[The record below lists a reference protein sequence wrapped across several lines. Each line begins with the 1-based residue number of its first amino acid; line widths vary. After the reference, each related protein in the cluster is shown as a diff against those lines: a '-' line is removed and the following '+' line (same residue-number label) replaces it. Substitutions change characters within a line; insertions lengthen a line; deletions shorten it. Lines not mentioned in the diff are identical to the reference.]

1 MGDGLKKPFK
11 NIITTL
17 FFTLS
22 MTFNPP
28 YWKEPEKLVF
38 ESKVKSLNGKKV
50 ILTKSY
56 FHPEGG
62 GQPADKGTINGYEVT
77 DVQKIDGEIVHTVLD
92 HDIEVGDKVDCEI
105 DSEYR
110 LYCMR
115 SHTGSHIVYGAGR
128 EVLGDIGYSGFGI
141 SEDKVRI
148 DFKTDAHIDRDKML
162 KMEKLA
168 NKVILDARPIDSDL
182 KGRDDLEELTDLA
195 YAKEM
200 PDEEKVRIVSIKD
213 WDTATCS
220 GTHFQNTIE
229 IGRITIIGK
238 KKLQEG
244 VTRIEFKVGQNALKE
259 DYKQKRNLLRAEKML
274 ETDHQNLTKE
284 IRRLLNRESEL
295 DEKVEDLESKLLES
309 NFEALKRHKT
319 DDFDL
324 LLGTVSTDKSDIL
337 SKMVKDS
344 IEDGEVIA
352 VINRSGSLS
361 AVVGSKTDSVSAN
374 GVIQSLSSEFG
385 GGGGGTDEF
394 AQGGGF
400 QGEPESLIDHLK
412 KNLL

>member
-1 MGDGLKKPFK
+1 
-11 NIITTL
+11 
-17 FFTLS
+17 

-28 YWKEPEKLVF
+28 YWKEPEKLEF
-38 ESKVKSLNGKKV
+38 ESKVKSLNGEKIVLKE
-50 ILTKSY
+50 TY

-77 DVQKIDGEIVHTVLD
+77 DVQKVEGEIVHTVPD
-92 HDIEVGDKVDCEI
+92 HEMEVGDIVEGEVDGV
-105 DSEYR
+105 YR

-128 EVLGDIGYSGFGI
+128 KVLGDIGYSGFGI

-148 DFKTDAHIDRDKML
+148 DFKTDAHINRKKML

-168 NKVILDARPIDSDL
+168 NKVILEARPIDSDL
-182 KGRDDLEELTDLA
+182 KDQEEVEELTELA

-200 PDEEKVRIVSIKD
+200 PDEEKVRIVNIED

-244 VTRIEFKVGQNALKE
+244 VTRIEFKVGQNALEE
-259 DYKQKRNLLRAEKML
+259 DYKRKRNLLRAEKML

-284 IRRLLNRESEL
+284 IRRLINRESEL

-309 NFEALKRHKT
+309 NFKALKKHKT

-324 LLGTVSTDKSDIL
+324 LIGTVSTDKSDIL

-344 IEDGEVIA
+344 INDGEVIA
-352 VINRSGSLS
+352 VINISRSLS

-374 GVIQSLSSEFG
+374 EVIQSLSSKFG

-400 QGEPESLIDHLK
+400 QSEPESLIDHLN

>member
-1 MGDGLKKPFK
+1 
-11 NIITTL
+11 
-17 FFTLS
+17 

-28 YWKEPEKLVF
+28 YWKEPEILEF
-38 ESKVKSLNGKKV
+38 DSKVKSLNGENVVLKE
-50 ILTKSY
+50 TY

-77 DVQKIDGEIVHTVLD
+77 DVQKLEGEIVHTVPD
-92 HDIEVGDKVDCEI
+92 HELEVGDKVEGDV
-105 DSEYR
+105 DGEYR

-148 DFKTDAHIDRDKML
+148 DFKTDAHIDRNKML
-162 KMEKLA
+162 RMEKLA
-168 NKVILDARPIDSDL
+168 NKVILDARPIDSEL
-182 KGRDDLEELTDLA
+182 KGKDELEEMVDLA

-200 PDEEKVRIVSIKD
+200 PDEEKVRIVTIED

-259 DYKQKRNLLRAEKML
+259 DYKQKRNLLRAEQLL
-274 ETDHQNLTKE
+274 ETDHDNLSKE
-284 IRRLLNRESEL
+284 IRRLQDREEDL

-319 DDFDL
+319 EDFDL
-324 LLGTVSTDKSDIL
+324 VLGTVSTDKSDIL

-344 IEDGEVIA
+344 IDNGEVIA
-352 VINRSGSLS
+352 VINKSGSLS
-361 AVVGSKTDSVSAN
+361 AVVGSETDSISAN
-374 GVIQSLSSEFG
+374 EVIQSLSSEFG

-400 QGEPESLIDHLK
+400 QGEPENLIYHLK
-412 KNLL
+412 KKLL

>member
-1 MGDGLKKPFK
+1 
-11 NIITTL
+11 
-17 FFTLS
+17 

-28 YWKEPEKLVF
+28 YWKEPEKLEF
-38 ESKVKSLNGKKV
+38 ESKVKSLNGEKV
-50 ILTKSY
+50 VLKETY

-77 DVQKIDGEIVHTVLD
+77 DVQKVEGEIVHTVPD
-92 HDIEVGDKVDCEI
+92 HEMDVGDKVECEI

-148 DFKTDAHIDRDKML
+148 DFKTDAHIDRKKML

-182 KGRDDLEELTDLA
+182 KDQEEVEELTDLA

-200 PDEEKVRIVSIKD
+200 PDEEKVRIVNIED

-259 DYKQKRNLLRAEKML
+259 DYKQKRNLLRSEKML
-274 ETDHQNLTKE
+274 ETDHHNLTKE

-295 DEKVEDLESKLLES
+295 DEKIVALESKLLES
-309 NFEALKRHKT
+309 NFKALKTHKT

-337 SKMVKDS
+337 SKVVKDS
-344 IEDGEVIA
+344 IDNGEVIA

-374 GVIQSLSSEFG
+374 EVIQSLSSEFG

-400 QGEPESLIDHLK
+400 QGDPENLIDHLK

>member
-1 MGDGLKKPFK
+1 K

-17 FFTLS
+17 FFTFY

-28 YWKEPEKLVF
+28 YWKKPEKLEF
-38 ESKVKSLNGKKV
+38 ESKVKSLNGENVVLKE
-50 ILTKSY
+50 TY

-77 DVQKIDGEIVHTVLD
+77 DVQKIDGEIVHTVPD
-92 HDIEVGDKVDCEI
+92 HELEVGDKVEGDI
-105 DSEYR
+105 DGEYR

-148 DFKTDAHIDRDKML
+148 DFKTDAHIDRKKML
-162 KMEKLA
+162 KMERLA
-168 NKVILDARPIDSDL
+168 NKVILDARPIGSELMDN
-182 KGRDDLEELTDLA
+182 EELKRVPDLA

-200 PDEEKVRIVSIKD
+200 PDEEKVRVVKIEN

-229 IGRITIIGK
+229 IGRIKIIGK

-244 VTRIEFKVGQNALKE
+244 VTRIEFKVGQNALKD
-259 DYKQKRNLLRAEKML
+259 DYREKRNLLRAEKLL
-274 ETDHQNLTKE
+274 ETDHENLTKE
-284 IRRLLNRESEL
+284 IRRLMNREEDL
-295 DEKVEDLESKLLES
+295 DKKVEDLESKLLKS
-309 NFEALKRHKT
+309 NFEALKRHEA

-324 LLGTVSTDKSDIL
+324 LIGTVSTDKSDIL

-344 IEDGEVIA
+344 IEDGEVIT
-352 VINRSGSLS
+352 VINESRSLS
-361 AVVGSKTDSVSAN
+361 VVVGSKADSISAN
-374 GVIQSLSSEFG
+374 EIIQTLSSEFG

-400 QGEPESLIDHLK
+400 QSEPKNLIDHLK